1 MIDNPRGGYRFLEGP
16 PFLSFAAVAQP
27 GFAIERAVF
36 LDPQP
41 DLDAGFARIQAY
53 LQDRNRPVQAV
64 CGLEFRQFLPEQAP
78 RAVFDEFNR
87 RHIERLAR
95 ADMLVEGK
103 VPVTRT
109 NVVMDAGRPAARG
122 GLHAFSYT
130 VPVADRRGG
139 PGFVLAAVPEV
150 RFVDGKELVIAE
162 GGTSEAALREKI
174 DFILD
179 TATARLA
186 QIGASWDDATG
197 VQLYSVA
204 DLKPYFAQMLKRMR
218 AGGWRGVQWHHA
230 LPPVG
235 PSIME
240 VDVRAVRA
248 EFMID

>member
-1 MIDNPRGGYRFLEGP
+1 MIDHPRGGYRFLAGP
-16 PFLSFAAVAQP
+16 PFLSFAVAAQP

-36 LDPQP
+36 RNPQP
-41 DLDAGFARIQAY
+41 DLNAGLARIQTY
-53 LQDRNRPVQAV
+53 LQERNRPIQAV

-87 RHIERLAR
+87 GHIERLTR
-95 ADMLVEGK
+95 ADMLVDGK
-103 VPVTRT
+103 VPVART
-109 NVVMDAGRPAARG
+109 NVVMDAGRPAAES

-130 VPVADRRGG
+130 VPAADRQGA
-139 PGFVLAAVPEV
+139 PDFVLAAIPEV
-150 RFVDGKELVIAE
+150 RFTDGQELVIAE
-162 GGTSEAALREKI
+162 GGTSESALREKI

-179 TATARLA
+179 TAATRLTG
-186 QIGASWDDATG
+186 IGASWQDATG
-197 VQLYSVA
+197 IQLYSVA
-204 DLKPYFAQMLKRMR
+204 DLKPYFAQMLARMG

-240 VDVRAVRA
+240 LDVRAVHA